1 MASFI
6 VTVRQPKQPGH
17 DPHNKKTGVCTW
29 SNYCT
34 DVTGEHHSYL
44 FIGTEED
51 ARDSATLIDGARL
64 TRLEKVSEDGWNA

>member
-6 VTVRQPKQPGH
+6 VTVRQPKQAGH

-34 DVTGEHHSYL
+34 DVTGEHHSFL
-44 FIGTEED
+44 VTNVSEEQ
-51 ARDSATLIDGARL
+51 ARDLAYDVVGVRL
-64 TRLEKVSEDGWNA
+64 TRLEKVGD